1 MTMALIENR
10 KGRDDGGYTRLFG
23 DPSLGQL
30 LSRVQS
36 AVIASGSELERYVI
50 ENARTLDDVDT
61 FLEMDVIPE
70 GVFVVPKKALGQS
83 QLINYAGVEPD
94 FVVFERRGKRHHCYL
109 IELKDGDTFDTKK
122 AAGERESMHKFQ
134 TAISPHIQ
142 FSTSIHF
149 CCFHRETKVQ
159 IVEGFKRRI
168 TENEAMTGPEFCDL
182 LGIDYDAMIKRRME
196 HQKRNFDCFMD
207 TLLEIPAVLRALET
221 RMGGTVD
228 WEDGEEQAVH

>member
-1 MTMALIENR
+1 MALIENR
-10 KGRDDGGYTRLFG
+10 RGRADGGYTRLFG
-23 DPSLGQL
+23 DPALGQL

-50 ENARTLDDVDT
+50 ENARTLEDVDT

-70 GVFVVPKKALGQS
+70 GVFVVPKNILKKS

-94 FVVFERRGKRHHCYL
+94 FVVFERQGKRHHCYL

-149 CCFHRETKVQ
+149 CCFHCETKVQ
-159 IVEGFKRRI
+159 IVTGFKRKI
-168 TENEAMTGPEFCDL
+168 TENEAMTGREFSDL
-182 LGIDYDAMIKRRME
+182 LGIDYDAMIIRRME

-207 TLLEIPAVLRALET
+207 TLLEIPAVLRALEA
-221 RMGGTVD
+221 RMGGSVD
-228 WEDGEEQAVH
+228 WEDAQDGSVH